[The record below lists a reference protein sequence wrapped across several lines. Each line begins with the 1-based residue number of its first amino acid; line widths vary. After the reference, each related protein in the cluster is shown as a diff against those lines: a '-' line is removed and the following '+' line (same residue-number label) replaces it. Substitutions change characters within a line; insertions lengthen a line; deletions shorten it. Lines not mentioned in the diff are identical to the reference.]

1 MNLDENKRTVMKR
14 ILAGVLAVVIFGC
27 GIAFAC
33 YMAKGFSDAKAP
45 AATPDNSQFID
56 SSVEMPDTSN
66 SPVETPVLIAFIAI
80 DVAAVAIILY
90 VLLRKKL

>member
-1 MNLDENKRTVMKR
+1 MNIDDNKRILIKR

-27 GIAFAC
+27 AIAFAC

-45 AATPDNSQFID
+45 KVTPDNSQFID

-80 DVAAVAIILY
+80 DIAAVAIILY